1 MLLEA
6 KDCQLMMQKSLTSS
20 ERSLKNIHSKLYSDS
35 KKVLQLG
42 INCCLNY
49 DMGFSRVAEKK
60 TLYYQRQVDSFTH
73 NLKFK
78 EHEILDTTRQQI
90 KIYDKQIDKVIN
102 KKIFKFE
109 SDIKEFQIRLARKD
123 MRNFVEA
130 GFTRLF
136 GTKGNIISIDDVE
149 NGELIK
155 ARLRDGTLALR
166 VEKNIR

>member
-1 MLLEA
+1 
-6 KDCQLMMQKSLTSS
+6 
-20 ERSLKNIHSKLYSDS
+20 
-35 KKVLQLG
+35 
-42 INCCLNY
+42 
-49 DMGFSRVAEKK
+49 
-60 TLYYQRQVDSFTH
+60 
-73 NLKFK
+73 
-78 EHEILDTTRQQI
+78 LDTTRQQI